1 MLEPLIFTRM
11 YIKVN
16 NKEVECQGSNLSE
29 LIIEL
34 NLPEK
39 GIAIAVNK
47 SIIPRN
53 QWNEYVLEE
62 GADILIIKA
71 FCGG

>member
-1 MLEPLIFTRM
+1 M
-11 YIKVN
+11 
-16 NKEVECQGSNLSE
+16 ECRCSNLSE
-29 LIIEL
+29 LINEL
-34 NLPEK
+34 NLPDK

-53 QWNEYVLEE
+53 QWDECVLEE

>member
-1 MLEPLIFTRM
+1 MK
-11 YIKVN
+11 IKVN
-16 NKEVECQGSNLSE
+16 NKEMECRCSCLSE
-29 LIIEL
+29 LILEL
-34 NLPEK
+34 HLPEK

-47 SIIPRN
+47 SIVPHN
-53 QWNEYVLEE
+53 QWNECVLEE

>member
-1 MLEPLIFTRM
+1 M

-16 NKEVECQGSNLSE
+16 NKEMECRCSNLSE
-29 LIIEL
+29 LINEL
-34 NLPEK
+34 NLPDK

-53 QWNEYVLEE
+53 QWDECVLEE